1 MTGGELKASIHSAEW
16 NMCLPDRYGGTTDG
30 RREAEAGR
38 EDKVQLISIP
48 IKICGREGGVG

>member
-1 MTGGELKASIHSAEW
+1 MKASIHSAEW

-38 EDKVQLISIP
+38 EDKVQPISIP
-48 IKICGREGGVG
+48 ISAEGP

>member
-48 IKICGREGGVG
+48 ISADGP